1 MNLRSKKLIGA
12 TTLTAMVAIGLSAT
26 TSAHQNKERFVDS
39 QYRHDLMEVVKYSV
53 GNIGKIVQ
61 KKVDVKDGQLA
72 AHAEILAKAAASA
85 KDAFEKD
92 TRGIK
97 GFTEAKDNIWED
109 WEDFSERMDK
119 FAADTQAFA
128 DATKSGDNAK
138 IGAGIGAVFKN
149 CKSCHD
155 KYKSE

>member
-1 MNLRSKKLIGA
+1 MKKSIVSVAVATSLISG
-12 TTLTAMVAIGLSAT
+12 LTAASWADGDEGEERYAESA
-26 TSAHQNKERFVDS
+26 
-39 QYRHDLMEVVKYSV
+39 YRHNIMEQVKYSALS
-53 GNIGKIVQ
+53 ILSIV
-61 KKVDVKDGQLA
+61 KGEMKAPNGALAHNADVLM
-72 AHAEILAKAAASA
+72 KAAASA

-128 DATKSGDNAK
+128 DAAKSGDNAK